1 MLSFEIILLTV
12 QVHSHFLS
20 IKRLIRVHKFHI
32 RIVGSDINYFQ
43 MSPIILIFFLV
54 FIPFSQQHTSLEE
67 SLNDR
72 IISEEVVEMLSEK
85 EIRPSRVRR
94 VPEQKNKLCGKQ
106 VLSYVMALC
115 EKACDSS

>member
-1 MLSFEIILLTV
+1 
-12 QVHSHFLS
+12 
-20 IKRLIRVHKFHI
+20 
-32 RIVGSDINYFQ
+32 

-115 EKACDSS
+115 EKACDSNTKVDIATKCCRDACSDEFIRHQCCP